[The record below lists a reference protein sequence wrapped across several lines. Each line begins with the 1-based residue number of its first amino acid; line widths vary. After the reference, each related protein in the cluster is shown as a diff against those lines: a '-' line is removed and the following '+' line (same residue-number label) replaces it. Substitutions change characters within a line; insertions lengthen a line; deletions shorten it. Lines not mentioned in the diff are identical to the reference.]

1 MDSKTQNTRTLW
13 LCTALHAF
21 THVYHVAL
29 IPLYLLIRKDFSLT
43 SDGQATF
50 LVTAMGVSYFLPSY
64 FMGILADR
72 ANRKKLLAVGLTI
85 NALGFVGLAFAP
97 NYATAVACLVVA
109 GFGGSFYHPA
119 ATALIARLFPENTGK
134 ALGKVGIGASL
145 GFFIGPIYSGWRAS
159 TAGWRQPILELGI
172 IGLIGAAAFVWLA
185 VEHENPKPIAHSEKK
200 VPMFPTPLLWLLF
213 LSASFV
219 FCLRDF
225 AGMGMATLS
234 SLFLQRAQEFSL
246 KQTGLALSFLYLAS
260 VISNPLFGGLSDR
273 GRTRWTSVV
282 LIAAAIII
290 FIFPHLRGGWIPLA
304 LATYGFFFMA
314 SYPMVE
320 AALMESVPDAVRGRV
335 FGLFITIGGLLGN
348 FAHWFIGIWTKN
360 LGTHAHEPS
369 AYFNLYNLLA
379 LFVLL
384 SLAGLFGLHR
394 LRQKEG
400 RGNTKAHFDPATVSS
415 PQFE

>member
-1 MDSKTQNTRTLW
+1 MDLNTHKNRTLW
-13 LCTALHAF
+13 LCTALHGF
-21 THVYHVAL
+21 THVYQVAL

-72 ANRKKLLAVGLTI
+72 TNRKKLLATGLAL
-85 NALGFVGLAFAP
+85 NASGFVGLAFAP
-97 NYATAVACLVVA
+97 NYATAVACLVLA

-134 ALGKVGIGASL
+134 ALGKAGIGASL
-145 GFFIGPIYSGWRAS
+145 GFFVGPIYTGWRAE

-172 IGLIGAAAFVWLA
+172 IGLIGSALFVWLA
-185 VEHENPKPIAHSEKK
+185 VEHKNPKPISHRKEK
-200 VPMFPTPLLWLLF
+200 VPMFPTPLLWILF
-213 LSASFV
+213 LSASFA

-234 SLFLQRAQEFSL
+234 SLFLQRAQNFNL
-246 KQTGLALSFLYLAS
+246 WQTGLTLSCIYLAS

-273 GRTRWTSVV
+273 GRIRWTTAV
-282 LIAAAIII
+282 LVMAAILI
-290 FIFPHLRGGWIPLA
+290 FIFPHLHGGWLA
-304 LATYGFFFMA
+304 STLAAYGFFFMA

-320 AALMESVPDAVRGRV
+320 AALMQSVPDAVRGRV
-335 FGLFITIGGLLGN
+335 FGLFILIGGLFGN
-348 FAHWFIGIWTKN
+348 FSHWFIGIWTKDLARAN
-360 LGTHAHEPS
+360 EPF
-369 AYFNLYNLLA
+369 AYFKLYNVLAVCVLLA
-379 LFVLL
+379 MT
-384 SLAGLFGLHR
+384 GLFGLHH
-394 LRQKEG
+394 LRRKEG
-400 RGNTKAHFDPATVSS
+400 RERVTDHFDPATVSS